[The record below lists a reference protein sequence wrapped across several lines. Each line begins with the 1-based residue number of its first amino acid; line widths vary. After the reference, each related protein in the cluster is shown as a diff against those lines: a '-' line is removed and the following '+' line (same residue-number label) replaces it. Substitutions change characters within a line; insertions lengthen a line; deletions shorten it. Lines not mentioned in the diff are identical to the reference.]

1 MIRMN
6 TARPP
11 ILFVAIWGLFAA
23 AMLFGQHEVMSHGT
37 KLANVVDIND
47 AEMPVQIASLD

>member
-1 MIRMN
+1 MN